1 MGFDDETARLSEL
14 TKQIQVKMETQQ
26 KQMEDMK
33 NQMSEINNSGKKV
46 MSDVGSTNKEIKRH
60 ENMITNMCRSM
71 DNMRR
76 NKKESDERIVD
87 LQCRSMK
94 MNLIFTGLG
103 QEWRGEDTE
112 WKIRNFLDNELGI
125 KWQVNFG
132 NVHRFG
138 RFTRG
143 KPRPIVARFLYQK
156 DLDAVRDRSH
166 LLRGTPYRIHQQFPA
181 AVEDR
186 RRTLQPHMQ
195 RCLAEGSRVKL
206 VRDRLYVDGELY
218 IPEDDFEVIDHEPQR
233 EQDWVP
239 GPQGDTS
246 ADMEA

>member
-1 MGFDDETARLSEL
+1 MSDKFDGFDDETARLSEL
-14 TKQIQVKMETQQ
+14 TKQIQEKVETQQ

-33 NQMSEINNSGKKV
+33 NQMSEINNTGKKV

-94 MNLIFTGLG
+94 MNLIFTGIG

-132 NVHRFG
+132 NASFWQ
-138 RFTRG
+138 
-143 KPRPIVARFLYQK
+143 IY
-156 DLDAVRDRSH
+156 
-166 LLRGTPYRIHQQFPA
+166 
-181 AVEDR
+181 
-186 RRTLQPHMQ
+186 
-195 RCLAEGSRVKL
+195 
-206 VRDRLYVDGELY
+206 
-218 IPEDDFEVIDHEPQR
+218 
-233 EQDWVP
+233 
-239 GPQGDTS
+239 
-246 ADMEA
+246 